1 MTRLVARSVAPI
13 LTAVAVFLPA
23 PPMSAGGPLAVP
35 RNHPIGTKV
44 NAFRAVTGIPAG
56 VAEKSVPPALALAA
70 AAPNPVAGF
79 AKIRFVLPAEGW
91 ARLALYDVA
100 GRRVRTLFEGAMPS
114 GPRVADWD
122 GRDDRGGA
130 LPAAVYFARLE
141 SGGAVIRAKV
151 VLLGQ

>member
-23 PPMSAGGPLAVP
+23 APMSAGGPLAVP

-91 ARLALYDVA
+91 VRLALYDVA
-100 GRRVRTLFEGAMPS
+100 GRRVRTCSRERCLRARAWPIGTAGTTGARPCPRPS
-114 GPRVADWD
+114 IS
-122 GRDDRGGA
+122 RGWRAGA
-130 LPAAVYFARLE
+130 R
-141 SGGAVIRAKV
+141 
-151 VLLGQ
+151 